1 MVFEQILDRSTSQI
15 VWDSLKRKYGG
26 NARLKKSMLNA
37 LWREFE
43 VLEMSDTE
51 TISEYFARV
60 MAMANRMRSNGEIM
74 LTARWLKKILRTLT
88 TRFTYVLV
96 SIEES

>member
-1 MVFEQILDRSTSQI
+1 
-15 VWDSLKRKYGG
+15 
-26 NARLKKSMLNA
+26 
-37 LWREFE
+37 
-43 VLEMSDTE
+43 MSDTE